1 MMLNSQVS
9 RREASMLIHD
19 FSERAAE
26 CVKLAER
33 ARTEHDRELFITMA
47 RAWCGI
53 NEDVHDDDGR
63 PARPH

>member
-1 MMLNSQVS
+1 MPH
-9 RREASMLIHD
+9 REASVLIQD

-26 CVKLAER
+26 CVRLAER
-33 ARTEHDRELFITMA
+33 ARSEHDRELFIAMA

-53 NEDVHDDDGR
+53 NEDGHSNDAR

>member
-1 MMLNSQVS
+1 MLRSQTP
-9 RREASMLIHD
+9 RKEALMLIHH

-33 ARTEHDRELFITMA
+33 ARCEHDRELFIAMA

-53 NEDVHDDDGR
+53 NEDAQDDDVR
-63 PARPH
+63 PARTH

>member
-1 MMLNSQVS
+1 
-9 RREASMLIHD
+9 MLIHD

-33 ARTEHDRELFITMA
+33 ARSRHDRELFIAMA

-53 NEDVHDDDGR
+53 NEDAHNNDAR
-63 PARPH
+63 AARPH

>member
-1 MMLNSQVS
+1 
-9 RREASMLIHD
+9 MLIQD

-33 ARTEHDRELFITMA
+33 ARSERDRELFIAMA

-53 NEDVHDDDGR
+53 NEEAHDNDVWQ
-63 PARPH
+63 ARPH

>member
-1 MMLNSQVS
+1 
-9 RREASMLIHD
+9 MLIHH

-33 ARTEHDRELFITMA
+33 ARCEHDRELFIAMA

-53 NEDVHDDDGR
+53 NEDAQDDDVR
-63 PARPH
+63 PARTH